1 MIIASVIL
9 LVVSLYL
16 GVGLLFGLAFITQ
29 GVKRLDHAT
38 QGTSWLFRLLLLPG
52 SIALWPW
59 LARRWLQM
67 KDVTS

>member
-9 LVVSLYL
+9 LLIGLYL
-16 GVGLLFGLAFITQ
+16 GVGLLFGLTFITW
-29 GVKRLDHAT
+29 GLERLDHACK
-38 QGTSWLFRLLLLPG
+38 GTSWLFRFLLLPG

-59 LARRWLQM
+59 LAHRWMQM